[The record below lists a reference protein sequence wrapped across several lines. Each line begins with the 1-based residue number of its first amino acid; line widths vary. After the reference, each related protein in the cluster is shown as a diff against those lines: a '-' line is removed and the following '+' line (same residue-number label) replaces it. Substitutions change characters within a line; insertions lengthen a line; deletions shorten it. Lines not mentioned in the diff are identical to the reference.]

1 MVCDD
6 EKAPGRA
13 EHRVTALATD
23 DITRLCDARIAV
35 ARRVLL
41 VARLDRPPEL
51 LDLVLAGLDAEWRRR
66 KVQCEEELEAA
77 ERAATS

>member
-1 MVCDD
+1 MRVS
-6 EKAPGRA
+6 PLRA
-13 EHRVTALATD
+13 ASFSSRGF
-23 DITRLCDARIAV
+23 
-35 ARRVLL
+35 
-41 VARLDRPPEL
+41 DRPPEL